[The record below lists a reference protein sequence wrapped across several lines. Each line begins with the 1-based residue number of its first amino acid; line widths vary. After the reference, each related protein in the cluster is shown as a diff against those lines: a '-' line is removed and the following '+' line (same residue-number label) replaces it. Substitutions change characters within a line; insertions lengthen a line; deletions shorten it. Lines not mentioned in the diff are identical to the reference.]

1 MGNNFLF
8 QAKSRPSSSG
18 KEADI
23 TITNCK
29 ITDNRGY
36 SIIIAPQDSGTE
48 PACLSGSVSLFDS
61 LTRAEAPPTIP
72 AEKLSGFGVKLDGNC
87 MENNTLDGIGLCYS
101 EDSEWFSASWTE
113 MEDDEEEEGCGSPL
127 VSRQGTDSKDCNIAM
142 EEDEGEFLLKPNGR
156 KSGSLECSTNSE
168 LKDCRNRLFQDG
180 ESLDEEGIEKVGE
193 KDEEKENI
201 ENVMNIDALA
211 SEPNK
216 VVSEEE
222 IKH

>member
-1 MGNNFLF
+1 
-8 QAKSRPSSSG
+8 
-18 KEADI
+18 
-23 TITNCK
+23 
-29 ITDNRGY
+29 
-36 SIIIAPQDSGTE
+36 
-48 PACLSGSVSLFDS
+48 
-61 LTRAEAPPTIP
+61 
-72 AEKLSGFGVKLDGNC
+72 
-87 MENNTLDGIGLCYS
+87 
-101 EDSEWFSASWTE
+101 

-156 KSGSLECSTNSE
+156 KSGGLECSTNSE
-168 LKDCRNRLFQDG
+168 LRDCRNRLFQDG